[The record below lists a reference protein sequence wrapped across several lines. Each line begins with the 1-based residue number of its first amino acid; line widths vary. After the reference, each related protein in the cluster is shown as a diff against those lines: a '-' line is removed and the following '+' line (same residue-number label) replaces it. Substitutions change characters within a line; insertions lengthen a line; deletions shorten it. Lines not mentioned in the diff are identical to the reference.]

1 MGYIVDLIL
10 ILYGGFGSH
19 GNVSTSGIESGINS
33 FASGAKTSI
42 HNDISSFIQSV
53 LQFQYHDRDM
63 VLSKI
68 IDLILQNC
76 DPPPGTYK

>member
-1 MGYIVDLIL
+1 MGYIVDLTL
-10 ILYGGFGSH
+10 ILYGGFRSH
-19 GNVSTSGIESGINS
+19 GNVSPSGAQSWIDS
-33 FASGAKTSI
+33 FASRIKTGI

-53 LQFQYHDRDM
+53 SQFQYHDRDM

-76 DPPPGTYK
+76 DPPPGMYK